1 MHVACSDFVEIRMFA
16 VYLDIY
22 NPREGNMHVW
32 LHLSS
37 FEDRPEAGSSGS
49 MMPVLTQRLSPLM
62 FQHRQLSCTQQ
73 PTPEEFYPSGLTIPS
88 HMERVT
94 TCF

>member
-1 MHVACSDFVEIRMFA
+1 MDTNSVHVACSDFVEMRMFA

-37 FEDRPEAGSSGS
+37 FEDQPEPGSSGS
-49 MMPVLTQRLSPLM
+49 MMPALTQRSSPLM
-62 FQHRQLSCTQQ
+62 FQHLQLSSTQ
-73 PTPEEFYPSGLTIPS
+73 
-88 HMERVT
+88 
-94 TCF
+94 